1 MSELFP
7 DAELFRLAAARPE
20 HELLL
25 LCAHRGSPPAIRERV
40 TALARSTNDWDYLF
54 LLARRHAVL
63 PLLYK
68 GLENV
73 DGVRRRL
80 SCEGCAKSFARTRRA
95 TRSLPASWR
104 DSRDCSRQRAPLL
117 AYKGPALALAAFGD
131 ITLRRYVDLDVIV
144 RHGDARRAGELL
156 HTLGYSKPEGL
167 DRVAREVSAA
177 AAAQPRLH
185 ARRRADDRRAALGG
199 RARAFAA
206 VPIGEG
212 VWERA
217 SAVKLFGTQV
227 RCPSPEDLLL
237 ALAVHGTKH
246 LWARLA
252 WVCDVAALVNSQAD
266 FDWPYVRSAPARR
279 ASRACS
285 SLVLRLARG
294 LAGPRLPEGLVNDA
308 EAKPCRGL
316 AAEVTAVMLFDGV
329 DYVPI
334 GFVSN
339 VRFNLRARP
348 GPRERLDYLRF
359 ILTPT
364 DGDLSA
370 VPLPAGMSFAYYL
383 LRPLRLAL
391 EERRRHIEL
400 GGGKRPRTGLLNLS
414 TPLTLM
420 FIYVSFRLPV
430 RIVRL
435 VRLCLLRPSCR

>member
-1 MSELFP
+1 MPELFP

-40 TALARSTNDWDYLF
+40 AALARSANDWDYLL
-54 LLARRHAVL
+54 LLARRHALL

-68 GLENV
+68 GLENA
-73 DGVRRRL
+73 DGVPADFR
-80 SCEGCAKSFARTRRA
+80 AKLREEFRKNA
-95 TRSLPASWR
+95 TRNTLLAGELTR
-104 DSRDCSRQRAPLL
+104 LARLFEAEGLPLL

-156 HTLGYSKPEGL
+156 QTLGYSKPAGL
-167 DRVAREVSAA
+167 TASHEQFLLRRQHNLAYTRDGGLMIVELHWEVAPA
-177 AAAQPRLH
+177 H
-185 ARRRADDRRAALGG
+185 
-199 RARAFAA
+199 FAA

-212 VWERA
+212 VWARA
-217 SAVKLFGTQV
+217 RAVKLFGTQV

-246 LWARLA
+246 LWERLA

-266 FDWPYVRSAPARR
+266 FDWPYVQRR
-279 ASRACS
+279 ARETRVERML

-294 LAGPRLPEGLVNDA
+294 LAGAEVPEGLFDDA
-308 EAKPCRGL
+308 DGETLSGL
-316 AAEVTAVMLFDGV
+316 AAEVTAVMFSGV

-334 GFVSN
+334 GFVRN

-348 GPRERLDYLRF
+348 GLRERLDYLRF

-391 EERRRHIEL
+391 KKEAGH
-400 GGGKRPRTGLLNLS
+400 
-414 TPLTLM
+414 
-420 FIYVSFRLPV
+420 
-430 RIVRL
+430 
-435 VRLCLLRPSCR
+435 

>member
-1 MSELFP
+1 MPELFP

-25 LCAHRGSPPAIRERV
+25 LCAHRGSPPTIRERV
-40 TALARSTNDWDYLF
+40 AALARARNDWDYLF
-54 LLARRHAVL
+54 LLARRHSVL

-73 DGVRRRL
+73 DGVHVDFR
-80 SCEGCAKSFARTRRA
+80 AKLRDEFRKNA
-95 TRSLPASWR
+95 TRNTLLAGELAR
-104 DSRDCSRQRAPLL
+104 LARLFEAEGLPLL
-117 AYKGPALALAAFGD
+117 AYKGPALAQQAFGD

-156 HTLGYSKPEGL
+156 QSHGYSKPEGL
-167 DRVAREVSAA
+167 TASHEQFLLRRQHNLAYTRDGGLMIVELHWEVAPA
-177 AAAQPRLH
+177 H
-185 ARRRADDRRAALGG
+185 
-199 RARAFAA
+199 FAA

-212 VWERA
+212 VWARA
-217 SAVKLFGTQV
+217 SAVNLFGTEV

-246 LWARLA
+246 LWERLA
-252 WVCDVAALVNSQAD
+252 WVCDVAALVNSQTD
-266 FDWPYVRSAPARR
+266 FDWPYVQRR
-279 ASRACS
+279 AREARVERML

-294 LAGPRLPEGLVNDA
+294 LAGAELPEGLFNDSDGA
-308 EAKPCRGL
+308 ALSGL
-316 AAEVTAVMLFDGV
+316 AAEVTAAMFSGA

-334 GFVSN
+334 GFVRN

-348 GPRERLDYLRF
+348 GLRERLDYLRF

-391 EERRRHIEL
+391 KKEAGH
-400 GGGKRPRTGLLNLS
+400 
-414 TPLTLM
+414 
-420 FIYVSFRLPV
+420 
-430 RIVRL
+430 
-435 VRLCLLRPSCR
+435 